1 MVAVPDVV
9 GVHWKTRSGA
19 RPEIPHV
26 PASVLVPLVVAV
38 KVPPP
43 AGMTVA
49 LLHAEPGTVVL
60 LAVLIVVEVVVVLVV
75 VAVVAGRVVVVVV
88 VVVVLGVAGRKVAST
103 MNQLVGPPKVRLP
116 SC

>member
-26 PASVLVPLVVAV
+26 PASVLVPLVVPV

-49 LLHAEPGTVVL
+49 LPQAAP
-60 LAVLIVVEVVVVLVV
+60 ARVVEVVLEGAAGG
-75 VAVVAGRVVVVVV
+75 VAPRAGLPPQPPEPAAPAE
-88 VVVVLGVAGRKVAST
+88 LGVPPRALRRDPRGREQPLA
-103 MNQLVGPPKVRLP
+103 LAPA
-116 SC
+116 

>member
-1 MVAVPDVV
+1 MVPAPHVWMVAVPDVV

-26 PASVLVPLVVAV
+26 PASVLVPLVVPV

-49 LLHAEPGTVVL
+49 LPQAAP
-60 LAVLIVVEVVVVLVV
+60 ARVVEVVLEG
-75 VAVVAGRVVVVVV
+75 AAG
-88 VVVVLGVAGRKVAST
+88 GVTRRRCALA
-103 MNQLVGPPKVRLP
+103 QQVRQVRGLRP
-116 SC
+116 GGGFGGEETDGGLEALIGL